1 MTKLLN
7 KFVEL
12 SNEIDSILANVEDK
26 IKKFEKDN
34 DIDLNSE
41 DMSYKLTEVTDSL
54 SDNFNNQN

>member
-1 MTKLLN
+1 MPSSAWKKN
-7 KFVEL
+7 
-12 SNEIDSILANVEDK
+12 SILADVEEK